1 MHTLS
6 WTNSFTEMIK
16 PFRIL
21 ILSIVLIQC
30 YAKNDDASM
39 APKSDNQ
46 DLSYFFDAMM
56 QDPRF
61 FQALIKSYHNYHETT
76 AENEEPQD
84 SYYSPRMVYQRPA
97 KRNSE
102 LLNSLLGLPKNIL
115 KSG

>member
-1 MHTLS
+1 
-6 WTNSFTEMIK
+6 MIK

-21 ILSIVLIQC
+21 ILSILLIQC

-39 APKSDNQ
+39 SPKQASDSQ

-84 SYYSPRMVYQRPA
+84 LYYSPRMVYQRPA